1 MALIIIIIIC
11 IYILVN
17 AKNLGNRNRF
27 DHNPTRI
34 DLTSLDN
41 ENIELKNKNKEVRKV
56 NYIKKG

>member
-41 ENIELKNKNKEVRKV
+41 ENIELKIKIILDDMIIYIV
-56 NYIKKG
+56 NL

>member
-41 ENIELKNKNKEVRKV
+41 ENIELKNKN
-56 NYIKKG
+56 NP